1 MSSLFKHEFRNICIL
16 LPYFSSNERRVDDD
30 HIEGMVEVLLYILYF
45 VEIEEHKVLVF
56 LAEGLIKLNNKLMSG
71 KGITYIEIFTTR
83 FDFFVLHRKVDTR
96 NR

>member
-1 MSSLFKHEFRNICIL
+1 
-16 LPYFSSNERRVDDD
+16 
-30 HIEGMVEVLLYILYF
+30 MVEVLLYILYF